1 MTPKKQSF
9 QDWVEQFSVLV
20 TDETIRIMSQH
31 SRNNEDA
38 TKFAASMFLSRFIGT
53 LVFRTLTEP
62 PSINTSRKNHE
73 DFVMKNMS
81 EMKQTIQNAVS
92 AGFQN
97 AMTQYSGQ
105 PIEYYCTIKPV
116 PEPLTETLN

>member
-1 MTPKKQSF
+1 MKSKKQSF
-9 QDWVEQFSVLV
+9 QDWAEEFSVLIA
-20 TDETIRIMSQH
+20 DETLKIMTQH

-38 TKFAASMFLSRFIGT
+38 VKFAASMLISRIVGT

-62 PSINTSRKNHE
+62 PSINKSKKSHE
-73 DFVMKNMS
+73 DFVLKNMA
-81 EMKQTIQNAVS
+81 EMKLTIQNAVS
-92 AGFQN
+92 AGFQQ

>member
-1 MTPKKQSF
+1 MKSKKQSF
-9 QDWVEQFSVLV
+9 QDWAEQFSVLV
-20 TDETIRIMSQH
+20 TDETIKIMSQH

-38 TKFAASMFLSRFIGT
+38 TKFAATMFLSRFIGT

-62 PSINTSRKNHE
+62 PSLNTTKKGHE
-73 DFVMKNMS
+73 DFIMRNVA
-81 EMKQTIQNAVS
+81 EMKQAIQNAVS

-97 AMTQYSGQ
+97 AMSQYSGQ